1 MREEDQRGYTCRAQA
16 GPGTAQGHQGPSRRR
31 LCLLHRQ
38 RTLIGALPPIS
49 RLVTSFLRRPIGAR
63 IMVAAVVVATA
74 LMAAQQGIS
83 QAAPRLR
90 PTPPDSILPTN
101 VGVGIPS
108 THAVTLGFAEPM
120 DRASVADGLLLAPQA
135 LVSLQWSADGRSLSI
150 APVSRWQTDQRYLL
164 VLPASARV
172 ARGGTLSAP
181 LRFSFTTQTAPT
193 ITDFEVSELATN
205 PADDRPSVLERAPNT
220 AAGSPADTATETT
233 ARTSIRIGFSAAM
246 DRADV
251 ERSFVVTPQLAG
263 SVTWDGGFLVFTPT
277 NRLSSGARYAVSLVG
292 AHDLDG
298 NQLGGDANF
307 SFTTAAAAQVVRVQP
322 ASGAKGITSRLVQV
336 WFSRAMDTATTAR
349 AFQLVDTTTGRA
361 VRGSLTWNERSTQL
375 SFAPAAALAAGDRFT
390 IRLRA
395 GSADADG
402 NAVVSAFGF
411 TTKAATAR
419 VISYGAVP
427 VGSSSAQAYALAK
440 INASR
445 AAYGLAPLRLDP
457 AISAVAAA
465 HAWDMVRYGYFSH
478 TGRDG
483 SDVQARLRAAGISF
497 TWASENICETSRTS
511 ITAAIDWCH
520 SIMMAEPYPGY
531 WNHIAN
537 ILSTHFTRVGF
548 GYASGGGRTVLTW
561 DFAG

>member
-1 MREEDQRGYTCRAQA
+1 
-16 GPGTAQGHQGPSRRR
+16 
-31 LCLLHRQ
+31 
-38 RTLIGALPPIS
+38 
-49 RLVTSFLRRPIGAR
+49 
-63 IMVAAVVVATA
+63 VVVAIA
-74 LMAAQQGIS
+74 LMSAQQGIS
-83 QAAPRLR
+83 QAAPPLR
-90 PTPPDSILPTN
+90 PAPPASILPTN
-101 VGVGIPS
+101 LGVGIPS
-108 THAVTLGFAEPM
+108 THAVTLDFAEPM
-120 DRASVADGLLLAPQA
+120 DRASVTDGLLLAPQA
-135 LVSLQWSADGRSLSI
+135 LVTMQWSANGRSLSI

-164 VLPASARV
+164 ALPASTRLAAGSLMGAV
-172 ARGGTLSAP
+172 P

-205 PADDRPSVLERAPNT
+205 PADDRPSVLERAPNA

-251 ERSFVVTPQLAG
+251 ERSFGVTPQLAG
-263 SVTWDGGFLVFTPT
+263 SVSWDAGFLVFTPT
-277 NRLSSGARYAVSLVG
+277 NRLSPGARYAVSLVG

-322 ASGAKGITSRLVQV
+322 ASGAKGTTTRLVQV
-336 WFSRAMDTATTAR
+336 WFSRAMDTTATAR
-349 AFQLVDTTTGRA
+349 AFQLVDTTSGRA

-375 SFAPAAALAAGDRFT
+375 SFAPAAALAAGHRFT

-402 NAVVSAFGF
+402 NTVVSAFGF

-419 VISYGAVP
+419 VISYGTVP

-445 AAYGLAPLRLDP
+445 AAYGFGPLRLDP
-457 AISAVAAA
+457 AISAVAAG

-497 TWASENICETSRTS
+497 SRASENICETSRTS

-548 GYASGGGRTVLTW
+548 GYATGGGRTVLTW